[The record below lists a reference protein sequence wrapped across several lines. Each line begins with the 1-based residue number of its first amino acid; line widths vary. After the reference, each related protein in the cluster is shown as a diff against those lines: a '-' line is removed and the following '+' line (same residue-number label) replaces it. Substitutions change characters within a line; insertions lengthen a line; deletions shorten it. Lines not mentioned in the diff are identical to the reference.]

1 MCITRL
7 DSRGLH
13 WEWFVP
19 ASSFRN
25 RVGLGW
31 GTYYW
36 LALINCFL
44 NIVVLWEMVTL
55 LHKLCPSS
63 FKERTWLQ
71 IIVQIFVRLST
82 KLRVFSLR
90 TINIEGFTYITITLI
105 PWLRVPFETFWNC
118 SQKLHHN
125 SLTDILAFCGLFGLW
140 KQHKVSQSQGFW
152 MQCVNQM
159 YNFVYGHRLWPKIN
173 KHVNYFWS

>member
-1 MCITRL
+1 MTFFFLQCTHFNYQVAHEVMCITRL

-90 TINIEGFTYITITLI
+90 TINIEGFTYVTITLI
-105 PWLRVPFETFWNC
+105 PWLRVPFETF
-118 SQKLHHN
+118 LE
-125 SLTDILAFCGLFGLW
+125 LFSETAPQFFDWHPCLLW
-140 KQHKVSQSQGFW
+140 FIWFMETTQSQSEPRILNAV
-152 MQCVNQM
+152 C
-159 YNFVYGHRLWPKIN
+159 
-173 KHVNYFWS
+173 